1 MEAMVQEWD
10 DVSLTNG
17 QLHRAPRSRPSTH
30 DEGHYEVNEPGVK
43 STLVVIHHKHGD
55 GTIWSVWKKIKF
67 IEISQFRNKNL
78 TIDTHHSRNIAPST
92 SYSFFLDLI
101 RSRRNPL
108 GSLLS
113 VGTCLDFSVE

>member
-1 MEAMVQEWD
+1 MMSVGSRDSCVQD
-10 DVSLTNG
+10 AKTNLPLVVG
-17 QLHRAPRSRPSTH
+17 IVDICDESRIKT
-30 DEGHYEVNEPGVK
+30 
-43 STLVVIHHKHGD
+43 TLVAVHHKHGD